1 PDFKTAII
9 VFIAAPDHCFHR
21 GAEIKDTTKALHVI
35 VIESHSGRLGSAHLH
50 CHRTAPRLSRYRQ
63 TIEWDGTI
71 GNLQR
76 VKALHRRLAAANK
89 ASRGSLPL
97 MLT

>member
-1 PDFKTAII
+1 
-9 VFIAAPDHCFHR
+9 
-21 GAEIKDTTKALHVI
+21 
-35 VIESHSGRLGSAHLH
+35 
-50 CHRTAPRLSRYRQ
+50 LSRYRQ
-63 TIEWDGTI
+63 TIEWEGTI

-89 ASRGSLPL
+89 ASRGFVPL